1 MIKFIF
7 ITSVQILILYLLFA
21 YIPAL
26 EVVTFTGKILGLT
39 ILAIVSSAIQ
49 YLFNLRFISRYRFT
63 LTFMTLAGTALLT
76 LKNLPGYTILD
87 SNKSLLIIILFSF
100 TSVFLGLFTKRSG

>member
-1 MIKFIF
+1 MIKFTF
-7 ITSVQILILYLLFA
+7 ITSIQILFLYFLFS

-26 EVVTFTGKILGLT
+26 EVVTFAGKILGLT
-39 ILAIVSSAIQ
+39 ILAIVSSSIQ

-63 LTFMTLAGTALLT
+63 LTFITLAGTALLT

-100 TSVFLGLFTKRSG
+100 SSVFLGLFTKRSG